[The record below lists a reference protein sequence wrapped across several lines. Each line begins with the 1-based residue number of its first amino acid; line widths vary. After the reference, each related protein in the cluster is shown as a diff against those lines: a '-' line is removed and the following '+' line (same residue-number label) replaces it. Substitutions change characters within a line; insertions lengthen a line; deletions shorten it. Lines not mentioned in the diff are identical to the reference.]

1 MKILTTSSEIASLR
15 RSLPSDIANE
25 IVSVQPMDGDLFAAL
40 YNESKTERELKDEGY
55 EPVSGIGLMWVK
67 KMKENK

>member
-1 MKILTTSSEIASLR
+1 MKILTTSSEIDSLR
-15 RSLPSDIANE
+15 SSLPSDIANE